1 MRMIK
6 KVAIIGIIFCAGIF
20 LYTFM
25 FHVYMKHKVEN
36 LPTNI
41 RNIEIE
47 NDIDPQLFDVFKMC
61 IILDNGNDIRAIGPF
76 TKFHAFI
83 YLQFSEYFWEY
94 KYYLLSELHKNI
106 LSYMITEFSSV
117 DEFNK
122 FFYQKRLI
130 VMYYLEHTFSFNELV
145 YLYIQTSFGA
155 DKEKSIDEVSLDFF
169 GKRVNQLNE
178 KEMIILYLSTR
189 LPYKKENGSEKYEK
203 QIQKYLEGFNQG
215 G

>member
-1 MRMIK
+1 
-6 KVAIIGIIFCAGIF
+6 
-20 LYTFM
+20 M